1 MLNSLII
8 HKNRLISINSNSLND
23 KFSEGSLSRINFS
36 DILDINRN
44 LIQHLDLFI
53 VTDNSYYKVFKNR
66 YDGQT
71 GELRPIKTL
80 SPYIAY
86 LESCYDSY

>member
-1 MLNSLII
+1 MNY
-8 HKNRLISINSNSLND
+8 D
-23 KFSEGSLSRINFS
+23 KFSEGSLSRIDFS

-53 VTDNSYYKVFKNR
+53 VTDNSYYRVFKNR